1 MLKFDPTTLY
11 TKDDLKRELSGVMNI
26 QLFLRRTTPAAIA
39 KGVYWGAELIR
50 ALNEM
55 DTTTTG
61 GFDYS
66 GDTST
71 RTGAAIVSTG
81 EEDFS
86 DLEGVTFLTRTRK
99 GRKINGRIRQNI
111 RQTTPENGF
120 SNGVIIIENKS

>member
-1 MLKFDPTTLY
+1 MLKIDATTLY

-26 QLFLRRTTPAAIA
+26 QLFLRRTKPAAIA

-71 RTGAAIVSTG
+71 AAAPPN
-81 EEDFS
+81 EDVFE
-86 DLEGVTFLTRTRK
+86 DLEGVTFLTRTR
-99 GRKINGRIRQNI
+99 GGSGDNMRIRKNSS
-111 RQTTPENGF
+111 QTMTEREF
-120 SNGVIIIENKS
+120 SDNVKIVKKNP

>member
-26 QLFLRRTTPAAIA
+26 QLFLRRTKPAAIA